1 MGWLRLE
8 DLAVTFLSPR
18 TVQNEGKSLFL
29 PYCVR
34 V

>member
-18 TVQNEGKSLFL
+18 TVQNEGNSLFL
-29 PYCVR
+29 QYCVR